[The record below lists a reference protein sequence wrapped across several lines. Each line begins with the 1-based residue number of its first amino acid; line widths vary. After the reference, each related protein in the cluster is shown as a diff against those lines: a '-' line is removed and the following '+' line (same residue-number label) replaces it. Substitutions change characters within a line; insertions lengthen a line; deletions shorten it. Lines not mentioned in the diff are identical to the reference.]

1 MAFPSFFL
9 HIRIDNPCARPRLR
23 SLLSLVQS
31 LRSFSLFFLLLQCLC
46 LRKLDKLV
54 AVWILTSLS
63 VARLSINFESFPSFL
78 MNRSRFWRLFFYS
91 WIRLT
96 DSCWITDGRIFY
108 SRLRYP
114 SLYLNPH
121 FLVNF
126 YFPFLSCW
134 SSTGFDGDLHGLAVL
149 EGEQNKNGNFSK
161 LFEDSGGTVRAQF
174 RCVRSLANLTSWLL
188 ILLFFLTDNLSD
200 LSVSIGEFRS
210 FANSWSAPMHFVGLR
225 CEERAAHPIDA
236 IVISRRLWANLRLPR
251 RSLSVPSLTFSR
263 VCESK

>member
-188 ILLFFLTDNLSD
+188 ILLFFFN
-200 LSVSIGEFRS
+200 GQS
-210 FANSWSAPMHFVGLR
+210 FWFVGVNWRVPFFRQQLVCTDAFRGAPLWGTCSSPDR
-225 CEERAAHPIDA
+225 CDCNFEAA
-236 IVISRRLWANLRLPR
+236 
-251 RSLSVPSLTFSR
+251 LSKFEVTSTLA
-263 VCESK
+263 